1 MAVGF
6 NVLDNAG
13 VGFIVIVAVCVDP
26 EHPSAVGVTVIVPLI
41 AEFVPFVAVK
51 VGTDVVPD
59 AANPI
64 LVLLFDHAYVV
75 DATPFVLEKV
85 MADDVTPAQSVCA
98 LTASTV
104 GVGLTETTTLFVALQ
119 PFDVIVYTYVTSI
132 AAFVVFVKVSLMF
145 PDPNVNASVIPVI
158 VALDQLIVVLPLDA
172 TVALVAV

>member
-1 MAVGF
+1 M
-6 NVLDNAG
+6 
-13 VGFIVIVAVCVDP
+13 
-26 EHPSAVGVTVIVPLI
+26 

-75 DATPFVLEKV
+75 DATPNALVKV

-104 GVGLTETTTLFVALQ
+104 GVGLTETTTLFVALH
-119 PFDVIVYTYVTSI
+119 PFDVIVYTYVTLI
-132 AAFVVFVKVSLMF
+132 AAFDVFVKVSLMS
-145 PDPNVNASVIPVI
+145 PEPAVPASVISWT
-158 VALDQLIVVLPLDA
+158 VALDQLIDGLPE
-172 TVALVAV
+172 VALVAV

>member
-1 MAVGF
+1 M
-6 NVLDNAG
+6 
-13 VGFIVIVAVCVDP
+13 
-26 EHPSAVGVTVIVPLI
+26 

-51 VGTDVVPD
+51 VETDVVPD
-59 AANPI
+59 AANPM

-75 DATPFVLEKV
+75 DATPNALVKV

-132 AAFVVFVKVSLMF
+132 GDDVVFVKVSLMF
-145 PDPNVNASVIPVI
+145 PDPVVPACVIPEI
-158 VALDQLIVVLPLDA
+158 VALVQLIVVVPLDA